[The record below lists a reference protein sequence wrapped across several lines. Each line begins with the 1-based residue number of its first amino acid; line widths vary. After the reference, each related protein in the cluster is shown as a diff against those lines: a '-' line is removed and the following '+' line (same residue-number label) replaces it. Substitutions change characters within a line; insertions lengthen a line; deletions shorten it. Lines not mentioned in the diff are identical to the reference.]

1 MTPRKNKPK
10 SSPTRVK
17 QPSKT
22 RSRRRVVDPDDLD
35 DLDDDTTAA
44 ISVDENDDAISQ
56 DTALTLFFRRPP
68 AIADHV
74 VVIAITPQGEQIV
87 QDRSAQEARREP
99 ATLANAVLDAC
110 SRWAAAE
117 GRQTRFRCLWQ
128 AGDRVVASHQIVC
141 GDGDPTALDGTVDS
155 FLAQQQRHQETQTR
169 LHHEGFA
176 MVQDAWRSM
185 LSGAMKRIEALER
198 DNEQLRDRLK
208 KAGDVDAE
216 VTYSTVAAEI
226 EQRQRL
232 TEIMESRLMPI
243 AQALLAKQ
251 LGLTTQPS
259 AADIQSLIKL
269 ASEHA
274 APPAE
279 TTAS

>member
-1 MTPRKNKPK
+1 
-10 SSPTRVK
+10 
-17 QPSKT
+17 
-22 RSRRRVVDPDDLD
+22 
-35 DLDDDTTAA
+35 
-44 ISVDENDDAISQ
+44 
-56 DTALTLFFRRPP
+56 
-68 AIADHV
+68 
-74 VVIAITPQGEQIV
+74 
-87 QDRSAQEARREP
+87 
-99 ATLANAVLDAC
+99 
-110 SRWAAAE
+110 
-117 GRQTRFRCLWQ
+117 
-128 AGDRVVASHQIVC
+128 
-141 GDGDPTALDGTVDS
+141 
-155 FLAQQQRHQETQTR
+155 
-169 LHHEGFA
+169 
-176 MVQDAWRSM
+176 M